1 MTRAIRFGCLGLV
14 SLITLLGCDR
24 EPPVSLPRAEP
35 FIALER
41 DFQGLEDWHQIDL
54 PEREAQGVTHLAG
67 DAVEYVNQVPR
78 PGQKSFPVGTIL
90 VKRMTSGERKNDM
103 FAMVKRGG
111 GFNAAGAHGW
121 EWFELVRREDD
132 SIGIK
137 WRGIDAP
144 FGESYSQT
152 ADSSKEEG
160 DPMGGCNG
168 CHEMATKNDF
178 VLTAE
183 LTLSKL

>member
-1 MTRAIRFGCLGLV
+1 MNLSIGLCWMGLGCLLSLV
-14 SLITLLGCDR
+14 GCER
-24 EPPVSLPRAEP
+24 EPPLVLPRAEP

-41 DFQGLEDWHQIDL
+41 DFQGFDDWHRIEL
-54 PEREAQGVTHLAG
+54 PKRDAQGVTHLAG
-67 DAVEYVNQVPR
+67 DAVEYVNQVPK
-78 PGQKSFPVGTIL
+78 PGQKAFPVGTIL
-90 VKRMTSGERKNDM
+90 VKKMTSGERRDEM

-121 EWFELVRREDD
+121 EWFELAEREDD

-144 FGESYSQT
+144 FGESYSRT
-152 ADSSKEEG
+152 ADDSKEEG

-183 LTLSKL
+183 LTLAKL